1 MALSERLY
9 FNIPFH
15 VFGQAEKRVLNE
27 IGVSRLNVLY
37 KVNHVIGK
45 RLNRKLVV
53 CGQSE

>member
-9 FNIPFH
+9 FNIPLH

-27 IGVSRLNVLY
+27 IGVSRLKVLY

-45 RLNRKLVV
+45 RLNRKLVLWT
-53 CGQSE
+53 E